1 MLIYLKEMQFGKC
14 FISGRKR
21 KDALLFCLY
30 WRRIFF
36 YRKRGFLSL
45 RGRFA
50 RHPGLGMYDTRVS
63 GRTTPGCQYARHPG
77 VI

>member
-1 MLIYLKEMQFGKC
+1 MIRFLGNIEVRAETERCGAFLFVL
-14 FISGRKR
+14 RKN
-21 KDALLFCLY
+21 L
-30 WRRIFF
+30 F